1 MSTELVYLF
10 LTTVLLTIMWI
21 PHVIGH
27 VTGKGLLTPDEYRNL
42 RDGSDLPVWAKR
54 ADRAH
59 INLVEQYGAF
69 AGLVVIAHLVGVSD
83 GVTAGAAAVYFWA
96 RVLHAVVMISGF
108 AQFMARTMI
117 FTVSVVALLVYAWR
131 IADAKLF

>member
-10 LTTVLLTIMWI
+10 LTTVLLTILWI

-27 VTGKGLLTPDEYRNL
+27 VTGIGMLTPDEYRNL
-42 RDGSDLPVWAKR
+42 RDTSDLPVWAKR

-69 AGLVVIAHLVGVSD
+69 AGLVVIAHLAGVSD

-108 AQFMARTMI
+108 AQFMARTLI
-117 FTVSVVALLVYAWR
+117 FTVSVFSLLVFAWQ